1 LIAESV
7 AQQLKTNLNI
17 HCKVEPVNSTLWGNM
32 DYEGLTTGIRPGYNV
47 DLGVANWNNTLQWAL
62 QSDQ

>member
-1 LIAESV
+1 M
-7 AQQLKTNLNI
+7 KTTLNI

-32 DYEGLTTGIRPGYNV
+32 DYEGLTKGIRPGYNV